1 MTMFGTL
8 FGGCYCADVC
18 LDLKTVLY
26 KGRHWDSVRGKNWLF
41 TAPGLVK
48 ESLYCSIV
56 KERAVKENG
65 YSNLFSL
72 FPYLYYVHLEAFTSF
87 YIQQL
92 LYYVGGCKK
101 NLSSPI
107 DIVDIFV
114 CARMCVLLPWVSVSV
129 SMTSNTI

>member
-1 MTMFGTL
+1 M
-8 FGGCYCADVC
+8 
-18 LDLKTVLY
+18 
-26 KGRHWDSVRGKNWLF
+26 
-41 TAPGLVK
+41 K